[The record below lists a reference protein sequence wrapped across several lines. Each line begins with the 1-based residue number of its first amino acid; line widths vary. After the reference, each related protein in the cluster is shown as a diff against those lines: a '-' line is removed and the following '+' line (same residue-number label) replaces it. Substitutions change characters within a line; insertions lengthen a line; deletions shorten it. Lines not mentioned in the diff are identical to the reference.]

1 MKKYGIS
8 RKIDELGRIVLP
20 KEIRK
25 NMRIRENDEL
35 LIDVLDDKIIL
46 SKAYGIES
54 SKVLNDVV
62 YVMHQ
67 EFDIDILISN
77 RDSIIVSSNSKY
89 LHKNINESIIGEILN
104 NSSLT
109 SSCVSNI
116 CLFEDI
122 MNIAY
127 LIKPI
132 NCHGDI
138 VGSLL
143 CLSNN
148 PLTDNLVSAASII
161 TKFLEKYLEE

>member
-67 EFDIDILISN
+67 EYDIDILISN

-89 LHKNINESIIGEILN
+89 LHKNING
-104 NSSLT
+104 
-109 SSCVSNI
+109 
-116 CLFEDI
+116 
-122 MNIAY
+122 Y
-127 LIKPI
+127 
-132 NCHGDI
+132 
-138 VGSLL
+138 
-143 CLSNN
+143 
-148 PLTDNLVSAASII
+148 
-161 TKFLEKYLEE
+161 Y